1 MSDTLN
7 RVRAL
12 VRAQTILAQIELR
25 SKAHQG
31 AIFSVALVLGLIAI
45 AMLNL
50 AGFLALSERI
60 GMIWSAATFGVADA
74 VVAGIL
80 ISVAKGV
87 QPGPEAGS
95 AAQVRDLL
103 VEELAGEAEIFRQDY
118 MQAREDALRV
128 RAGFAKVAGGV
139 KGLGP
144 VVDLLTGA
152 LRGSKKKKNS

>member
-1 MSDTLN
+1 MTQTLN

-12 VRAQTILAQIELR
+12 VRAQTILSQIELR
-25 SKAHQG
+25 SKAQQG
-31 AIFSVALVLGLIAI
+31 ALFSVALVLGLIAV

-50 AGFLALSERI
+50 AGFLALSDRI
-60 GMIWSAATFGVADA
+60 GMVWSAVTFGVADA
-74 VVAGIL
+74 IIAGIL

-95 AAQVRDLL
+95 ATQVRDLL
-103 VEELAGEAEIFRQDY
+103 VEELSDEAEVFRQDY
-118 MQAREDALRV
+118 MQAREDALRI

-152 LRGSKKKKNS
+152 LRGSKKKK

>member
-1 MSDTLN
+1 MTQTLN

-12 VRAQTILAQIELR
+12 VRAQTILSQIELR

-31 AIFSVALVLGLIAI
+31 ALFSVALVLGLIAV

-50 AGFLALSERI
+50 AGFLALSDRI
-60 GMIWSAATFGVADA
+60 GMVWSAVTFGVADA
-74 VVAGIL
+74 IIAGIL

-95 AAQVRDLL
+95 ATQVRDLL
-103 VEELAGEAEIFRQDY
+103 VEELSDEAEVFRQDY
-118 MQAREDALRV
+118 MQAREDALRI

-152 LRGSKKKKNS
+152 LRGSKKKK